1 MRVLRV
7 LLVLLLAA
15 GAFLFVYVVQWFRDR
30 HARGGPIPFSQ
41 ARILEHPLRPLIHP
55 VRSTLEKFR
64 FKPGDTVLELGP
76 GIGYFTVE
84 ACRMVGP
91 EGRLLCL
98 DIQPPMIGALRGRLD
113 ERNVTN
119 AHPMLADALS
129 LPLADDSVD
138 AAFLVTV
145 LGEIPDRPQAMAE
158 LRRVLRPGGVLSI
171 SESLGDPDYQ
181 LEDSV
186 RDLCRATGFDVLG
199 HSRQPLGYTMCFA
212 APPPTG
218 SAGSA

>member
-7 LLVLLLAA
+7 LLVVLLAA
-15 GAFLFVYVVQWFRDR
+15 GAFLFVYVVQWLRER
-30 HARGGPIPFSQ
+30 HARRGPMPFSQ
-41 ARILEHPLRPLIHP
+41 ARVLEHPLRPLIHP

-76 GIGYFTVE
+76 GTGYFTVE
-84 ACRMVGP
+84 ATRMVGA

-98 DIQPPMIGALRGRLD
+98 DIQPPMIDALRRRLD

-119 AHPMLADALS
+119 AHLMVGEALN

-145 LGEIPDRPQAMAE
+145 LGEIPDRPRALAE

-171 SESLGDPDYQ
+171 SESLRDPDYQ

-186 RDLCRATGFDVLG
+186 RDICRASGFEVLD
-199 HSRQPLGYTMCFA
+199 HSRERLGYTRSFA
-212 APPPTG
+212 AP
-218 SAGSA
+218 

>member
-7 LLVLLLAA
+7 LLVVLLAA
-15 GAFLFVYVVQWFRDR
+15 GGFLFVYVVQWLRER
-30 HARGGPIPFSQ
+30 HARGGPIPFSR
-41 ARILEHPLRPLIHP
+41 AHILEHPLRPLIHP
-55 VRSTLEKFR
+55 QRSTLEKFR

-84 ACRMVGP
+84 AGRMVGP

-98 DIQPPMIGALRGRLD
+98 DIQPPMIGALRGRLE

-119 AHPMLADALS
+119 AHPMAGDALN
-129 LPLADDSVD
+129 LPLADNSVD

-145 LGEIPDRPQAMAE
+145 LGEIPDRPRAMGE

-171 SESLGDPDYQ
+171 SESLADPAYQ

-186 RDLCRATGFDVLG
+186 RDLCRASGFEILD
-199 HSRQPLGYTMCFA
+199 HSRERLGYTMSFA
-212 APPPTG
+212 AP
-218 SAGSA
+218 